1 MDIINQIIE
10 QNQSILVT
18 IAEIAV
24 FSVFI
29 SLILYHFVIY
39 AGRRNSA
46 EGILYLNM
54 TLLLFGL
61 LMYIFLDTNMYYII
75 VSLILDTNKWTSFFT
90 AVSWLI
96 IFRSIQQ
103 LLNNAINPPV
113 RIRKITLNALVVYL
127 VSLLFWLAPVLPSL
141 TGYHRQI
148 FMTFWAFNGVFI
160 GLYSA
165 TYLYALYS
173 GSNKAETG
181 IRIITVTALCYI
193 LYIWFYRLAIT
204 IYPVHLL
211 LPFWLINNILK
222 IGVAFTFAFSLAVRF
237 NSEFADLI
245 ILKEDLL
252 RKVEEK
258 TSELQVAYKK
268 IEESSKIKTDYFIN
282 VAHET
287 KTPLTLIGN
296 YLDRYIKRN
305 GESDELRIIS
315 SNFDLLRDAMV
326 RFLDTEKFEK
336 DEFFYNH
343 DQLVSATRLINI
355 KIPLYRELSRK
366 KNINFVSETEDNII
380 LRADQ
385 MAIERIINN
394 LIDNALKFSGEFDTI
409 SLTLGKVGNYA
420 VITVS
425 DSGPG
430 IDSKS
435 IPEIFQPYFQL
446 DNRKKNLSGLGMG
459 LYIVKRIVD
468 SLNGEIKV
476 KENPGGGSVFS
487 VILPAF
493 SEGQNIPAGSEIISE
508 NGLPGNETANDHL
521 PTAHNALSG
530 INHKDKEEPYIDL
543 PHYITERK
551 NILVIEDNKDMLR
564 FLQEELSADYN
575 VFTATNGI
583 NALSL
588 LKTSPRLDLILSDVM
603 MDSMDGFEFFD
614 LISPDSKYNTIP
626 FLFITARSDQQEKIN
641 MLNRGV
647 TDYLYKPFSVD
658 ELKARVFSALKNAE
672 SQRKSGIHDAIE
684 TLNLKLIN
692 KTGEI
697 SHDKWDVFNRKAR
710 DYNLTRRQIEI
721 IREVEIGSE
730 YKHIAD
736 KLSISP
742 KTVHRHMQILFEK
755 FNVHSKIELL
765 KVLFE

>member
-29 SLILYHFVIY
+29 SLILYHIIIY
-39 AGRRNSA
+39 AGRRNSP
-46 EGILYLNM
+46 EGSLYLYM
-54 TLLLFGL
+54 TMLLSGLLL
-61 LMYIFLDTNMYYII
+61 YIFLDTNMYYIL
-75 VSLILDTNKWTSFFT
+75 VSLTLDTNKWTSFFT

-103 LLNNAINPPV
+103 LLNNSINPPERV
-113 RIRKITLNALVVYL
+113 KRITGNALAVYL
-127 VSLLFWLAPVLPSL
+127 ISLLLWLSPVIPAL
-141 TGYHRQI
+141 TVYHRQI
-148 FMTFWAFNGVFI
+148 FIIFWFFNGLFI
-160 GLYSA
+160 ALYSA
-165 TYLYALYS
+165 TYLYTLYS
-173 GSNKAETG
+173 GHNKAETG

-222 IGVAFTFAFSLAVRF
+222 IGVAFTFALSLAVRF
-237 NSEFADLI
+237 NREFSDLI
-245 ILKEDLL
+245 LLKEDLQ

-258 TSELQVAYKK
+258 TSELQQANKK
-268 IEESSKIKTDYFIN
+268 IEASSKIKTDYFIN

-296 YLDRYIKRN
+296 YLDRYIKIN
-305 GESDELRIIS
+305 GKSEELTIIS
-315 SNFDLLRDAMV
+315 NNFDLLRETMV

-336 DEFFYNH
+336 DKEFYSH
-343 DQLVSATRLINI
+343 DQLISASNLVKT
-355 KIPLYRELSRK
+355 KTPLYRELARN
-366 KNINFVSETEDNII
+366 KNRIFVSGAEENII
-380 LRADQ
+380 LKADQ
-385 MAIERIINN
+385 LAIERIINN
-394 LIDNALKFSGEFDTI
+394 LFDNALKFTEEFDTI
-409 SLTLGKVGNYA
+409 SLTLRKVQDSA
-420 VITVS
+420 VIAVS

-435 IPEIFQPYFQL
+435 IPAIFQPYYQL
-446 DNRKKNLSGLGMG
+446 DNREKNLAGLGMG

-468 SLNGEIKV
+468 SLNGEINV
-476 KENPGGGSVFS
+476 EANPGGGTIFS
-487 VILPAF
+487 VILPAYA
-493 SEGQNIPAGSEIISE
+493 EAENISTISE
-508 NGLPGNETANDHL
+508 YNIQPVLPVPETA
-521 PTAHNALSG
+521 TGVLSPG
-530 INHKDKEEPYIDL
+530 HHSPASNQPSGEKKAVGNMHEYSPA
-543 PHYITERK
+543 RK

-564 FLQEELSADYN
+564 YLCDELSAEYN
-575 VFTATNGI
+575 VFKAVNGTD
-583 NALSL
+583 ALTL
-588 LKTSPRLDLILSDVM
+588 LKASPGQDLILSDVM

-614 LISPDSKYNTIP
+614 IISLDSRFNTIP

-658 ELKARVFSALKNAE
+658 ELKAKIRSALKNAE
-672 SQRKSGIHDAIE
+672 SQRKSGINDAIE
-684 TLNLKLIN
+684 TLNLKLVN
-692 KTGEI
+692 KTVNVPG
-697 SHDKWDVFNRKAR
+697 DKWEVFTLRAR
-710 DYNLTRRQIEI
+710 DSGLTKRQIEI
-721 IREVEIGSE
+721 IREVEKGSE
-730 YKHIAD
+730 YKQIAD
-736 KLSISP
+736 RLNISP

-765 KVLFE
+765 KALFE

>member
-39 AGRRNSA
+39 AGRRNSP
-46 EGILYLNM
+46 EGSLYLYM
-54 TLLLFGL
+54 TLLLSGL
-61 LMYIFLDTNMYYII
+61 LLYIFLDTNMYYII
-75 VSLILDTNKWTSFFT
+75 VSLVLDTNKWTSFFT

-103 LLNNAINPPV
+103 LLNNAINPPERV
-113 RIRKITLNALVVYL
+113 SKITGNALIVYL
-127 VSLLFWLAPVLPSL
+127 ISLILWLTPVLPSL

-148 FMTFWAFNGVFI
+148 FIIFWVFNGVFI
-160 GLYSA
+160 GLYSV
-165 TYLYALYS
+165 TYLYTLYS
-173 GSNKAETG
+173 GHNKTETG

-245 ILKEDLL
+245 ILKEDLQ

-258 TSELQVAYKK
+258 TSELQLANKK

-296 YLDRYIKRN
+296 YLDRYIIRN
-305 GESDELRIIS
+305 GESDELKIIS
-315 SNFDLLRDAMV
+315 SNFDLLRDTMV

-336 DEFFYNH
+336 DEEFYNH

-366 KNINFVSETEDNII
+366 KNINFISETEENI
-380 LRADQ
+380 LLKADQ
-385 MAIERIINN
+385 MAIERILNN
-394 LIDNALKFSGEFDTI
+394 LFDNALKFSAEFDTI
-409 SLTLGKVGNYA
+409 SLTLRKVNNFA

-435 IPEIFQPYFQL
+435 VPAIFQPYFQL
-446 DNRKKNLSGLGMG
+446 DNREKNLAGLGMG

-476 KENPGGGSVFS
+476 EENPGGGTIFS
-487 VILPAF
+487 IMLPAF
-493 SEGQNIPAGSEIISE
+493 SDAENISPV
-508 NGLPGNETANDHL
+508 
-521 PTAHNALSG
+521 SG
-530 INHKDKEEPYIDL
+530 INIQAGLHV
-543 PHYITERK
+543 TETATGVPAVQHTPAGIMPLDGTKSVSDMPEYSPARK

-564 FLQEELSADYN
+564 YLQEELSAEYN
-575 VFTATNGI
+575 VFTAINGI

-588 LKTSPRLDLILSDVM
+588 LKTSPRQDLILSDVM

-614 LISPDSKYNTIP
+614 LIRLDSKYNTIP
-626 FLFITARSDQQEKIN
+626 FLFITARSDQQEKIK

-647 TDYLYKPFSVD
+647 ADYLYKPFSVD
-658 ELKARVFSALKNAE
+658 ELKARICSSLKNAE
-672 SQRKSGIHDAIE
+672 SQRKSGINDAIE
-684 TLNLKLIN
+684 TLNLKLVN
-692 KTGEI
+692 KTGNT
-697 SHDKWDVFNRKAR
+697 SNDKWEVFSLKVR
-710 DYNLTRRQIEI
+710 DYSLTRRQIEI
-721 IREVEIGSE
+721 ITEVEKGSE
-730 YKHIAD
+730 YKQIAD
-736 KLSISP
+736 KLNISP

-765 KVLFE
+765 KALFE